1 MSDLE
6 TELQA
11 IDGVGEAT
19 AEKIMAVLEAHTETP
34 EEIQK
39 AYHYAKEGKADMAA
53 SYLNEVLADE

>member
-6 TELQA
+6 TNLQA

-19 AEKIMAVLEAHTETP
+19 AEKIMAVLEEYTETP

-39 AYHYAKEGKADMAA
+39 AYEYAQEGKADMAA
-53 SYLNEVLADE
+53 SYLNKVLDDE